1 MNMRTIGIVIAA
13 IVVLGGGYV
22 GWRFMKLQ
30 QAAVKWDGPVE
41 GIASENIVKGPDAF
55 DVELTTIIN
64 APADAVYESFLHP
77 ERSEG
82 MVKEIRQ
89 AKVLSGDDKKKTVL
103 FQILALDQVQ
113 TLTVDLNYD
122 AAQKLIGIK
131 TVEGSASIDGSYK
144 LTPSP
149 GDGKKTLVT
158 YKAKQ
163 SIPLPLPEGVL
174 KGAIKEQFVNL
185 MNAIRKDLT
194 QQGKMTASVR
204 FALRAAA

>member
-1 MNMRTIGIVIAA
+1 MNMRTIGIVIA
-13 IVVLGGGYV
+13 VVVVVVAGYV
-22 GWRFMKLQ
+22 GLRFYQLQ
-30 QAAVKWDGPVE
+30 QAAQKWNGPVE
-41 GIASENIVKGPDAF
+41 GIASEKIEKNGDAF

-64 APADAVYESFLHP
+64 APADAVFDAFEHP

-89 AKVLSGDDKKKTVL
+89 AKVLSGDDKKKTVM

-113 TLTVDLNYD
+113 TLTLELTYD
-122 AAQKLIGIK
+122 AAGKVISVK
-131 TVEGSASIDGSYK
+131 TVEGSAAIDGSYT
-144 LTPSP
+144 LTSSP

-194 QQGKMTASVR
+194 QQGKMTA
-204 FALRAAA
+204 ALPVAGRLAA